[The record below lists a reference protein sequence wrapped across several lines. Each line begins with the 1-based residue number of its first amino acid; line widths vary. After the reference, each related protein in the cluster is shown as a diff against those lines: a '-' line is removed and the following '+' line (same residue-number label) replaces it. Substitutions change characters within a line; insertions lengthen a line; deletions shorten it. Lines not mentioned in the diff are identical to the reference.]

1 MPASPRILKKEV
13 LWVKLIRTVNP
24 LEEKTPLILLKIR
37 KMNISVSQLKNEKT
51 TSPKQVLTFH
61 VPHS

>member
-13 LWVKLIRTVNP
+13 LWVKLIRTINP

-51 TSPKQVLTFH
+51 TSPK
-61 VPHS
+61 